1 MLKKIN
7 NFYKKNTSF
16 TKINSKL
23 LSLNL
28 SLIILLQIAT
38 PSHAGLC
45 GSKPVV
51 PENKRSAVVRA
62 PRRALLAP
70 IAVAPTPI
78 VLVPHLDLE
87 QLARYNRLRQAY
99 QAMVAEE
106 AAARAAAVAMVL
118 GNGEESR
125 SDDLDAQ

>member
-7 NFYKKNTSF
+7 NFYKKNTSI

-62 PRRALLAP
+62 PRRA
-70 IAVAPTPI
+70 IAPTPI

-106 AAARAAAVAMVL
+106 QAATRAAVAIIL
-118 GNGEESR
+118 GNGEESK
-125 SDDLDAQ
+125 SSDLDVT